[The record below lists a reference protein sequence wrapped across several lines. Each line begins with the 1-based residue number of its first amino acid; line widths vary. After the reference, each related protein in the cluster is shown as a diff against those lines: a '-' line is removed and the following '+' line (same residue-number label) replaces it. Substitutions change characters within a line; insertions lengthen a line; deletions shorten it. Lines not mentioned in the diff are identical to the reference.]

1 MRGESGR
8 AVSTKK
14 ELQETLDRKNTVRAF
29 LSALVHALIIPVFI
43 LVVHFLN
50 IYGDFS
56 LKVKIYLAV
65 CEGVQ
70 IVFGIWGYYII
81 SRNEMDRRVFY
92 NNSCFFVTALCI
104 VVAAGIDRYMTG
116 SFLIYFAGMVYAALV
131 PVMSRGMRK
140 IYGGVFAVG
149 SIVSVAVAKPSGRDI
164 ADVILIGLAAVA
176 VCEIVHNYVTEY
188 VRMGINLR
196 AKTITSEK
204 DPLTGLMN
212 RRGLDKNA
220 AVLWPYC
227 SRNSTSVG
235 IIEID
240 IDFFKKY
247 NDRFGHPAGDRCLK
261 LIAKSIKQSAR
272 RSSDITART
281 GGEEFLIFVQGMSEK
296 EIIEFAMKIRSA
308 INDLKIPHAY
318 AGVSNYVTVSMG
330 IACCVPNAVNS
341 FDELYEE
348 ADKALYKAKE
358 NGRNCVVS
366 GDRIYGRMK
375 KGLATV
381 ISM

>member
-1 MRGESGR
+1 MGR
-8 AVSTKK
+8 EAVVALSTKK

-29 LSALVHALIIPVFI
+29 LSALIHALTIPVFI
-43 LVVHFLN
+43 LIIHFTGM
-50 IYGDFS
+50 YGDFS
-56 LKVKIYLAV
+56 AKIKIYLYV

-81 SRNEMDRRVFY
+81 SRNEMDKRVFY
-92 NNSCFFVTALCI
+92 TNFCFFVTTLCI
-104 VVAAGIDRYMTG
+104 VVMAGIDRFNTG
-116 SFLIYFAGMVYAALV
+116 SFVLYLIGLLYAALV
-131 PVMSRGMRK
+131 PVMRRGIRS
-140 IYGGVFAVG
+140 IYSALFAVG
-149 SIVSVAVAKPSGRDI
+149 SVVSVAVAKPAVRDI
-164 ADVILIGLAAVA
+164 VDAVLIGIAAFIA
-176 VCEIVHNYVTEY
+176 CAAVHNYVSEY
-188 VRMGINLR
+188 ERMGINLR
-196 AKTITSEK
+196 AKTLTSEK

-227 SRNSTSVG
+227 SRTSTMVG
-235 IIEID
+235 IIEMD

-281 GGEEFLIFVQGMSEK
+281 GGEEFLIFVQGMSEE
-296 EIIEFAMKIRSA
+296 EIVEFAMKIRGN

-330 IACCVPNAVNS
+330 IACCVPSAANS

-348 ADKALYKAKE
+348 ADRALYTAKE

-366 GDRIYGRMK
+366 GNKIYGRMK
-375 KGLATV
+375 KGLGTA
-381 ISM
+381 ISL

>member
-1 MRGESGR
+1 MGR
-8 AVSTKK
+8 EAGRTLSTKK

-29 LSALVHALIIPVFI
+29 LSALIHVLTIPVFI
-43 LVVHFLN
+43 LIIHFTGM
-50 IYGDFS
+50 YGDFS
-56 LKVKIYLAV
+56 AKIKIYLYV

-81 SRNEMDRRVFY
+81 SRNEMDKRAFY
-92 NNSCFFVTALCI
+92 NNSCFFMSTLCI
-104 VVAAGIDRYMTG
+104 VVMAGIDRFNTG
-116 SFLIYFAGMVYAALV
+116 SFAFYLLGLLYAALV
-131 PVMSRGMRK
+131 PVMRRGIRS
-140 IYGGVFAVG
+140 IYSALFAVG
-149 SIVSVAVAKPSGRDI
+149 SIVSVVVAKPAGRDI
-164 ADVILIGLAAVA
+164 ADAVLIGIAAFIA
-176 VCEIVHNYVTEY
+176 CAAVHNYVSEY
-188 VRMGINLR
+188 ERMGINLR

-227 SRNSTSVG
+227 SRTSTMVG
-235 IIEID
+235 IIELD

-296 EIIEFAMKIRSA
+296 EIVEFAMKIRGS

-330 IACCVPNAVNS
+330 VACCVPNAANS

-348 ADKALYKAKE
+348 ADKALYTAKE

-366 GDRIYGRMK
+366 GNKIYGRMK
-375 KGLATV
+375 KGLGTV
-381 ISM
+381 ISL

>member
-1 MRGESGR
+1 MARE
-8 AVSTKK
+8 AVRTLSTKK

-29 LSALVHALIIPVFI
+29 LSALIHLVAIPVLILIIR
-43 LVVHFLN
+43 LTDM
-50 IYGDFS
+50 YGGLS
-56 LKVKIYLAV
+56 SRIIIYLAV

-70 IVFGIWGYYII
+70 LVFAVWGYYVI

-92 NNSCFFVTALCI
+92 NNSCFFVTVLCI
-104 VVAAGIDRYMTG
+104 VAMAGIDRYNTG
-116 SFLIYFAGMVYAALV
+116 SFVFYLLGLLYAALV
-131 PVMSRGMRK
+131 PIMQRGLRRL
-140 IYGGVFAVG
+140 YGAVFAAG
-149 SIVSVAVAKPSGRDI
+149 SVASVLIARASGRSI
-164 ADVILIGLAAVA
+164 ADAALIGLAAFIA
-176 VCEIVHNYVTEY
+176 CDTVHNCASEY

-227 SRNSTSVG
+227 SRTSTPVG

-281 GGEEFLIFVQGMSEK
+281 GGEEFLIFVQGMSEE
-296 EIIEFAMKIRSA
+296 EIIDFAMKIRGG

-330 IACCVPNAVNS
+330 TACCVPNALNS

-348 ADKALYKAKE
+348 ADRALYTAKQ

-366 GDRIYGRMK
+366 GNRIYGRMK

-381 ISM
+381 ISS